1 MFARP
6 TSSFKRR
13 PPGSIHSIVA
23 RKLNTLRRSYLY
35 VPSSSE
41 RMLEKSLTTDSDVI
55 IYDLEDSVPPDPS
68 DKTRARLRLKE
79 FLSREWHPAP
89 NHVAVRVN
97 DVTTSFF
104 HADILEIVSN
114 PSVTTLVL
122 PKIHSEEDLNY
133 ASDAVQSALLGFH
146 RDKPLN
152 IVPSIESAR
161 AMWNLGDIAKWKSKH
176 GPQCGGEISALLFAA
191 EDFCADTSIIRTHS
205 RRELLNA
212 RSQIV
217 IAAKAFGLDAID
229 MVCVNYKDLET
240 LKDECRDGRHLGFTG
255 KQAIHPSQVETIQAT
270 FLPTHQ
276 EILRAAKILR
286 SMALAHASEKGAFGL
301 EGEMID
307 APMLKQA
314 QKIILL
320 AEAAGLEVPSLLEP
334 GLNPPPSGSGYL

>member
-1 MFARP
+1 
-6 TSSFKRR
+6 
-13 PPGSIHSIVA
+13 
-23 RKLNTLRRSYLY
+23 
-35 VPSSSE
+35 
-41 RMLEKSLTTDSDVI
+41 MLEKSLTTNSDVI

-68 DKTRARLRLKE
+68 DKTRARSKLKD
-79 FLSREWHPAP
+79 FLSKERHPAP
-89 NHVAVRVN
+89 NHIAVRVN
-97 DVTTSFF
+97 DVTTPFF
-104 HADILEIVSN
+104 HADICEIVSN
-114 PSVTTLVL
+114 TSVTTLVL
-122 PKIHSEEDLNY
+122 PKIHSKEDLDY
-133 ASDAVQSALLGFH
+133 ASDAVQSALLGCH

-205 RRELLNA
+205 RRELLNP

-270 FLPTHQ
+270 FVPTHQ

-286 SMALAHASEKGAFGL
+286 SMALAHASEKGAVGL

-320 AEAAGLEVPSLLEP
+320 AEAAGLEIPSLLEP
-334 GLNPPPSGSGYL
+334 GFNPPPSGAGYL